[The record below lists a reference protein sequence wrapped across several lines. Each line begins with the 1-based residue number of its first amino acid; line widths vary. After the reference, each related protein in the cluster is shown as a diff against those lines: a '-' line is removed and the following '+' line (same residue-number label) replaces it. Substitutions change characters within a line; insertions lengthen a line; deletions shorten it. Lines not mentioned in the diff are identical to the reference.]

1 MSLKG
6 SEHVLK
12 EILKVMKSMRDDL
25 RELKEVQI
33 ETRDDLRE
41 LKEVQ
46 IETRDDLRE
55 TKDVQLKMRDD
66 LIEMKSELSEIK
78 AKVSDLDE
86 GQDGVYTLL
95 SDNLS
100 KISSTLDDV
109 HEAHHDTQMVGSNYY
124 KEITYRTTKEIQEDI
139 RDTLHQI
146 RDNQS
151 SSKPR
156 SSADSNV
163 SDETD

>member
-1 MSLKG
+1 MSLNV

-12 EILKVMKSMRDDL
+12 EILKGVNSMSKDL
-25 RELKEVQI
+25 RELKKVQI
-33 ETRDDLRE
+33 ETRDNLRE
-41 LKEVQ
+41 V
-46 IETRDDLRE
+46 
-55 TKDVQLKMRDD
+55 
-66 LIEMKSELSEIK
+66 KSELSEIK
-78 AKVSDLDE
+78 TKMSELSERQDDVCSCLE
-86 GQDGVYTLL
+86 GISCDT
-95 SDNLS
+95 DNLS

-109 HEAHHDTQMVGSNYY
+109 HEANHGYKQIISGYSY
-124 KEITYRTTKEIQEDI
+124 KELTYRTTKEIQEDI